1 MYCTHRIFTFNPVSA
16 VIVNTRNLILGM
28 LGSSETLVGVV
39 LIILLGCYLQSGPR
53 VGSFLTPAQLNQVS
67 GAHQRLSRAYL
78 IYLFLRHTKNRQND
92 QNKWAKAGRS

>member
-1 MYCTHRIFTFNPVSA
+1 MYCTHRIFTSNPVSA

-53 VGSFLTPAQLNQVS
+53 IGSFLTPAQLNQVS
-67 GAHQRLSRAYL
+67 GAHQL
-78 IYLFLRHTKNRQND
+78 IVTGVSDLLVFGANQKH
-92 QNKWAKAGRS
+92 AK

>member
-1 MYCTHRIFTFNPVSA
+1 MYCTHRIFTSNPVSA

-53 VGSFLTPAQLNQVS
+53 IGSFLTPAQLNQVS
-67 GAHQRLSRAYL
+67 GAQPAIVTGVSDLLVFGA
-78 IYLFLRHTKNRQND
+78 RQK
-92 QNKWAKAGRS
+92 QAKLPK

>member
-1 MYCTHRIFTFNPVSA
+1 
-16 VIVNTRNLILGM
+16 M
-28 LGSSETLVGVV
+28 LGSSETLVGLV

-67 GAHQRLSRAYL
+67 GAHQRLSRACL

>member
-1 MYCTHRIFTFNPVSA
+1 
-16 VIVNTRNLILGM
+16 M

-67 GAHQRLSRAYL
+67 GAQPVIVTGVSDLLVFEAHQ
-78 IYLFLRHTKNRQND
+78 KQ
-92 QNKWAKAGRS
+92 AK

>member
-1 MYCTHRIFTFNPVSA
+1 MYCTQNIHIQSSFCSYCKHKEPHPSV
-16 VIVNTRNLILGM
+16 GM

-67 GAHQRLSRAYL
+67 GAQPAIATGVSDLLVFEAHKKQ
-78 IYLFLRHTKNRQND
+78 
-92 QNKWAKAGRS
+92 AKLPK